1 MLNIFSTEE
10 KKKVLTE
17 YRLRLAVV
25 SIFAVGALVLS
36 SLVLLAPSYL
46 LAVAKHNDADRE
58 LVVLE
63 EKGGARE
70 QEREINIQIRDINSK
85 ISLLA
90 NGNDGR
96 LSPPQIILDIIE
108 IKGDTIKIEQFAY
121 DANTTQE
128 RITLSG
134 TALDRSSLAL
144 FVEALK
150 KNPLFTDVSLPIS
163 SYVKSSDINFTA
175 VIEIKAKTP
184 AQK

>member
-1 MLNIFSTEE
+1 MLNIFSIEE
-10 KKKVLTE
+10 KKKILIE

-25 SIFAVGALVLS
+25 SIFAVGALVLA
-36 SLVLLAPSYL
+36 SLILLAPPYF
-46 LAVAKHNDADRE
+46 LAISKHNDADRE
-58 LVVLE
+58 LAALE

-70 QEREINIQIRDINSK
+70 QEKEINIQIRDINNK

-90 NGNDGR
+90 NGAEGR

-121 DANTTQE
+121 DVNLAQE

-144 FVEALK
+144 FIEALK
-150 KNPLFTDVSLPIS
+150 MNPLFTDVSLPIS

-175 VIEIKAKTP
+175 AIEIKAKTP